1 MCGRLRTVSNIISAC
16 TSISDIQRTQIINPE
31 DKIIDIIKKRYLALV
46 PVAVIALSYM
56 ILNFAGSGNITEFG
70 HNYLPE
76 FTRSE
81 LGQFNIGYMAEI
93 LPKNMFSVP
102 KRRAEFG
109 NTLTPTECA
118 YSW

>member
-1 MCGRLRTVSNIISAC
+1 M
-16 TSISDIQRTQIINPE
+16 
-31 DKIIDIIKKRYLALV
+31 
-46 PVAVIALSYM
+46 AVIALSYM
-56 ILNFAGSGNITEFG
+56 ILNFARFGNITEFG

-81 LGQFNIGYMAEI
+81 LGQFNIGYMAEN
-93 LPKNMFSVP
+93 LKNMFSVP
-102 KRRAEFG
+102 QTQGREFG